1 MTNKKTFKKEKGKS
15 FEHSQLLCVC
25 AHVNI
30 NTRWFSERKKERKK
44 ETQRGEGEE

>member
-1 MTNKKTFKKEKGKS
+1 MTNQKTFKKGKS

-44 ETQRGEGEE
+44 HKEEREKNER